1 MAIMLSLKVWRKICT
16 INNLMIE
23 LSSSFDIRKGRILP
37 LSIST
42 RLILALTLTLS
53 AVSVVT
59 GYYNLRRREA
69 ALQTTMQNEVRSHA
83 YTLQTALE
91 DHYSAGR
98 DISAQ
103 QLINRLGGNPRL
115 YSVTLFDQQGEPIL
129 TSNQRLARQ
138 ISHDPEVDRV
148 IATGQ
153 AIEHLHRASSEDYFA
168 LIVPVQIGAGRRGAF
183 EIMQPLTYVKSDIA
197 SAQQDYFLSR
207 MLSIVLTLAVVI
219 FVMRRGLARP
229 VKSLLAGARAI
240 GKGDLS
246 YRVLL
251 PSKHGELAELATE
264 FNQMAGHLAEQR
276 DAAAREAEE
285 RLAMERALRHSDR
298 LSLLGRMAASIAHE
312 MGTPLNVIDGRV
324 AQLQEEPDAPVK
336 MAQRNLTIVRTQVRR
351 IARFVRQ
358 ILHLAHPEALHR
370 GRVEIAELL
379 AATQELLTAEARR
392 TGVQIQF
399 TPNALVFV
407 QADQDLLQQVFLNIC
422 LNALQ
427 AMPDGGTLDLQ
438 YTEAALTRDGKPF
451 VSIRIADTGPGIA
464 PEHWEQI
471 FDPFFTTKDVGEGTG
486 LGLAISRRIVDEHGG
501 WVEVA
506 NQEGSGAVF
515 TIHLPLAEP
524 EFTNEQESSE
534 GGEG

>member
-1 MAIMLSLKVWRKICT
+1 M
-16 INNLMIE
+16 
-23 LSSSFDIRKGRILP
+23 
-37 LSIST
+37 SIST
-42 RLILALTLTLS
+42 RLILALALTLS
-53 AVSVVT
+53 AVSAVT
-59 GYYNLRRREA
+59 GYFNLRRREA

-83 YTLQTALE
+83 HTLQIALE

-98 DISAQ
+98 NISAE

-129 TSNQRLARQ
+129 SSNQRLTGQ
-138 ISHDPEVDRV
+138 FSHDPEVDRV

-153 AIEHLHRASSEDYFA
+153 PIEHFHRTDGEEYLA
-168 LIVPVQIGAGRRGAF
+168 LIMPMQIGTGRRGAF
-183 EIMQPLTYVKSDIA
+183 EIMQPLVFVKSEIN
-197 SAQQDYFLSR
+197 SARQDYLLSR
-207 MLSIVLTLAVVI
+207 LLSIALTLAVVI

-229 VKSLLAGARAI
+229 VKLLLAGARAI

-246 YRVLL
+246 YRVAL

-264 FNQMAGHLAEQR
+264 FNQMAEHLAEQR

-324 AQLQEEPDAPVK
+324 AQLQEEPDAPVE
-336 MAQRNLTIVRTQVRR
+336 MAQRNLTIVRAQVRR

-358 ILHLAHPEALHR
+358 ILHLAHPETLHR
-370 GRVEIAELL
+370 WRVEIAELL
-379 AATQELLTAEARR
+379 AATQELLSAEARR

-399 TPNALVFV
+399 TPDEPVFV
-407 QADQDLLQQVFLNIC
+407 IADQDLLQQVCLNIC

-427 AMPDGGTLDLQ
+427 AMPDGGTLNLQ

-451 VSIRIADTGPGIA
+451 VAIRIADTGPGIA
-464 PEHWEQI
+464 PEHLEQI

-486 LGLAISRRIVDEHGG
+486 LGLAISRRIVEEHGG
-501 WVEVA
+501 WIEVA
-506 NQEGSGAVF
+506 NQEGRGAVF
-515 TIHLPLAEP
+515 TIHLPQAEP

-534 GGEG
+534 GREE

>member
-1 MAIMLSLKVWRKICT
+1 M
-16 INNLMIE
+16 
-23 LSSSFDIRKGRILP
+23 
-37 LSIST
+37 SIST
-42 RLILALTLTLS
+42 RLILTLALTLS
-53 AVSVVT
+53 AVSVIT

-69 ALQTTMQNEVRSHA
+69 ALQMTMQNEVRSHA

-103 QLINRLGGNPRL
+103 QLINRLGSNPSL
-115 YSVTLFDQQGEPIL
+115 YSVTLFDPNGETIL
-129 TSNQRLARQ
+129 TSNQNLARKVT
-138 ISHDPEVDRV
+138 HDPEVDRV

-153 AIEHLHRASSEDYFA
+153 AIEHLHRVNGEEYFS
-168 LIVPVQIGAGRRGAF
+168 LIMPVQIGPGRRGAF
-183 EIMQPLTYVKSDIA
+183 ELMQPLTFVKSDIA
-197 SAQQDYFLSR
+197 SAQWDYFLSR
-207 MLSIVLTLAVVI
+207 LLSIVLTLAVVI
-219 FVMRRGLARP
+219 FVMRLGLARP

-246 YRVLL
+246 YRVAL

-285 RLAMERALRHSDR
+285 RLALERALRHNDR

-324 AQLQEEPDAPVK
+324 AQLQEAPDASVEV
-336 MAQRNLTIVRTQVRR
+336 AQRNLTIVRTQVRR
-351 IARFVRQ
+351 ITRFVRQ
-358 ILHLAHPEALHR
+358 ILHLAHPEAVR
-370 GRVEIAELL
+370 WRRVEITELL
-379 AATQELLTAEARR
+379 AATQELLAAEARR
-392 TGVQIQF
+392 TGIQIQF
-399 TPNALVFV
+399 TPGASVFV
-407 QADQDLLQQVFLNIC
+407 NADQDLLQQIFLNIC
-422 LNALQ
+422 LNGIQ
-427 AMPDGGTLDLQ
+427 AMPDGGTLSIE
-438 YTEAALTRDGKPF
+438 YTGAEIIRDGQPF

-464 PEHWEQI
+464 PEHLEQI

-515 TIHLPLAEP
+515 TIYLPQ
-524 EFTNEQESSE
+524 TESSE
-534 GGEG
+534 GREE